1 MMSGTSFSE
10 PYRDPTS
17 NATIVVTVRGPVKWH
32 GNIGKQAMPE
42 PHSKNNPPAIYATM
56 QATETPDSFTAIF
69 TVTRPEQFRIE

>member
-1 MMSGTSFSE
+1 M
-10 PYRDPTS
+10 
-17 NATIVVTVRGPVKWH
+17 VRGPVKWH

-42 PHSKNNPPAIYATM
+42 PHSKNNPPAIYATT